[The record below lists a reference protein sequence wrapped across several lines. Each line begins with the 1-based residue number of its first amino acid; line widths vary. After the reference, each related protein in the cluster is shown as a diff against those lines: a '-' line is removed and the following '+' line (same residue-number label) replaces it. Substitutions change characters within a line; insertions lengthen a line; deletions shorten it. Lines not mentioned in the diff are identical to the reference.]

1 MADQIDWVALAV
13 FLFFFILVTVMG
25 FFAARW
31 KAGPVSEHLDE
42 WGLGGRQFGTWI
54 TWFLVGGDFYT
65 AYTVIAVP
73 ALVYAVG
80 AYGFFALPYT
90 IIVYPFVFAVMP
102 VLWKVAHANGH
113 VTAADVVHGTYNS
126 RGLELAVAITGLV
139 ATMPYIALQLIGMGV
154 VIKAMGLTGE
164 LPLVAAFVILAL
176 YTYSSGLRAPALIAF
191 VKDIMI
197 YIVVLVAVVIVPA
210 KLGGYGAV
218 FAAANDAFT
227 AKGGATGLIL
237 KPAQML
243 PYATLALGSAL
254 AAFMY
259 PHTLTGIFAS
269 KSADTIR
276 KNAILLPA
284 YTLLLGLIALMGY
297 MAYAA
302 NIKVTS
308 NNDVVPVLFKVLF
321 PSWFAGFAF
330 AAIAIGALVPAAV
343 MSIGAANLF
352 TRNVWKSYV
361 DPGISHAGEAAV
373 AKIASLVVKLGALAF
388 TLFLPTQYALDLQ
401 LLGGLWILQ
410 TFPALVFGLF
420 TRWFRAE
427 GLLLGWAV
435 GILWGSWTAW
445 SNGLKAARD
454 HRPRRRQLCVL
465 CRARRAD
472 PQCRRRGDHHPHRR
486 AGLARPA
493 RRYCS
498 ILILAALATS
508 PQRAMSAARIFAK
521 IPPTSCRPIRC
532 RAVLGARSHPATA
545 RSASIR
551 PRAFLTIA
559 GGVAFGAKMPLHNTA
574 STSAPASFKVGTSGR
589 SSIRLGVATAK
600 RARRAALDLADHRA
614 GIRDGR
620 GDLPGNHRQHRL
632 VGALVGNDLHRRAGL
647 LLEQLGH
654 QLERGG

>member
-1 MADQIDWVALAV
+1 MSDQIEWIALSV
-13 FLFFFILVTVMG
+13 FIFFFALVTVMG

-31 KAGPVSEHLDE
+31 KSGPVNEHLDE

-102 VLWKVAHANGH
+102 LLWKVAQANGY
-113 VTAADVVHGTYNS
+113 VTAADVVHGAYGS
-126 RGLELAVAITGLV
+126 RGLELAVALTGIL
-139 ATMPYIALQLIGMGV
+139 ATMPYIALQLVGMGV

-164 LPLVAAFVILAL
+164 LPIIAAFVILAL

-197 YIVVLVAVVIVPA
+197 YIVVLVAVVLVPA
-210 KLGGYGAV
+210 QLGGYGAV
-218 FAAANDAFT
+218 FTAANDAFN
-227 AKGGATGLIL
+227 AKGGATGLTL

-259 PHTLTGIFAS
+259 PHTLTGVFAS

-276 KNAILLPA
+276 KNAIMLPA
-284 YTLLLGLIALMGY
+284 YTLLLGLIALLGY

-302 NIKVTS
+302 HIKVATP
-308 NNDVVPVLFKVLF
+308 NDVVPMLFKTLF

-330 AAIAIGALVPAAV
+330 SAIAIGALVPAAV

-361 DPGISHAGEAAV
+361 DPNISHAGEAAV
-373 AKIASLVVKLGALAF
+373 AKITSLVVKVGALAF
-388 TLFLPTQYALDLQ
+388 TLFLPVQYALDLQ

-427 GLLLGWAV
+427 ALLLGWAV
-435 GILWGSWTAW
+435 GIGWGSWTAW
-445 SNGLKAARD
+445 SNGLKPLATL
-454 HRPRRRQLCVL
+454 PLGEVSYSFYV
-465 CRARRAD
+465 
-472 PQCRRRGDHHPHRR
+472 
-486 AGLARPA
+486 GLGA
-493 RRYCS
+493 
-498 ILILAALATS
+498 LILNIIVAALATAVMGLIS
-508 PQRAMSAARIFAK
+508 PNPRGA
-521 IPPTSCRPIRC
+521 TVRP
-532 RAVLGARSHPATA
+532 
-545 RSASIR
+545 
-551 PRAFLTIA
+551 
-559 GGVAFGAKMPLHNTA
+559 
-574 STSAPASFKVGTSGR
+574 
-589 SSIRLGVATAK
+589 
-600 RARRAALDLADHRA
+600 
-614 GIRDGR
+614 
-620 GDLPGNHRQHRL
+620 
-632 VGALVGNDLHRRAGL
+632 
-647 LLEQLGH
+647 
-654 QLERGG
+654 

>member
-1 MADQIDWVALAV
+1 MADQIDWIALAV

-31 KAGPVSEHLDE
+31 KAGPVNEHLDE

-102 VLWKVAHANGH
+102 ILWKVAHANGH
-113 VTAADVVHGTYNS
+113 VTAADVVLGAHGS
-126 RGLELAVAITGLV
+126 RGLELAVAITGMI

-164 LPLVAAFVILAL
+164 LPIVAAFIILAS

-197 YIVVLVAVVIVPA
+197 YIVVLVAVVVVPA

-218 FAAANDAFT
+218 FSAASDAFA
-227 AKGGATGLIL
+227 AKGGATGLTL

-284 YTLLLGLIALMGY
+284 YTLLLGLIALLGY

-308 NNDVVPVLFKVLF
+308 NNDVVPTLFKVLF
-321 PSWFAGFAF
+321 PSWFAGFSF
-330 AAIAIGALVPAAV
+330 SAIAIGALVPAAV
-343 MSIGAANLF
+343 MTHRGGQSVHAQRLEVLCQP
-352 TRNVWKSYV
+352 R
-361 DPGISHAGEAAV
+361 ISHAGEASV
-373 AKIASLVVKLGALAF
+373 AKIASLVVKVGALAF
-388 TLFLPTQYALDLQ
+388 ILFLPTQYALDLQ
-401 LLGGLWILQ
+401 LLGGVWILQ
-410 TFPALVFGLF
+410 TFPAMVLGLF
-420 TRWFRAE
+420 TRWYRAE
-427 GLLLGWAV
+427 GAAGRLGGGNYL
-435 GILWGSWTAW
+435 GIVDGMGQRAE
-445 SNGLKAARD
+445 AAR
-454 HRPRRRQLCVL
+454 
-465 CRARRAD
+465 
-472 PQCRRRGDHHPHRR
+472 
-486 AGLARPA
+486 
-493 RRYCS
+493 
-498 ILILAALATS
+498 ATS
-508 PQRAMSAARIFAK
+508 PSAASATCFM
-521 IPPTSCRPIRC
+521 S
-532 RAVLGARSHPATA
+532 GSAR
-545 RSASIR
+545 
-551 PRAFLTIA
+551 
-559 GGVAFGAKMPLHNTA
+559 
-574 STSAPASFKVGTSGR
+574 
-589 SSIRLGVATAK
+589 
-600 RARRAALDLADHRA
+600 
-614 GIRDGR
+614 
-620 GDLPGNHRQHRL
+620 
-632 VGALVGNDLHRRAGL
+632 
-647 LLEQLGH
+647 
-654 QLERGG
+654 

>member
-1 MADQIDWVALAV
+1 MADHIEWVALAV
-13 FLFFFILVTVMG
+13 FIFFFALVTVMG
-25 FFAARW
+25 FLAARW

-90 IIVYPFVFAVMP
+90 VIVYPFVFAVMP
-102 VLWKVAHANGH
+102 ILWSRAHANGH
-113 VTAADVVHGTYNS
+113 VTAADVVHGTYGS
-126 RGLELAVAITGLV
+126 RALEFAVAMTGMV
-139 ATMPYIALQLIGMGV
+139 ATMPYIALQLIGMEV
-154 VIKAMGLTGE
+154 VIKAMGLRGE
-164 LPLVAAFVILAL
+164 LPLVAAFIILAL

-218 FAAANDAFT
+218 FSAANDAFA

-259 PHTLTGIFAS
+259 PHTLTGIFAA

-284 YTLLLGLIALMGY
+284 YTLLLGLIALLGY

-302 NIKVTS
+302 NIKVAS

-330 AAIAIGALVPAAV
+330 SAIAIGALVPAAV

-361 DPGISHAGEAAV
+361 DPQITHAGEAAV
-373 AKIASLVVKLGALAF
+373 AKIASLVVKVGALAF
-388 TLFLPTQYALDLQ
+388 ILLLPTQYALDLQ

-410 TFPALVFGLF
+410 TFPALVFSLF

-427 GLLLGWAV
+427 GLLLGWTA

-445 SNGLKAARD
+445 SNGLKPLAT
-454 HRPRRRQLCVL
+454 LELGGVSYSFYV
-465 CRARRAD
+465 
-472 PQCRRRGDHHPHRR
+472 
-486 AGLARPA
+486 GLGA
-493 RRYCS
+493 
-498 ILILAALATS
+498 LILNIVIAAVATLIIARVS
-508 PQRAMSAARIFAK
+508 PAHKAE
-521 IPPTSCRPIRC
+521 
-532 RAVLGARSHPATA
+532 
-545 RSASIR
+545 
-551 PRAFLTIA
+551 
-559 GGVAFGAKMPLHNTA
+559 
-574 STSAPASFKVGTSGR
+574 TSA
-589 SSIRLGVATAK
+589 
-600 RARRAALDLADHRA
+600 
-614 GIRDGR
+614 
-620 GDLPGNHRQHRL
+620 
-632 VGALVGNDLHRRAGL
+632 
-647 LLEQLGH
+647 
-654 QLERGG
+654 

>member
-1 MADQIDWVALAV
+1 MADQVEWIPLSV
-13 FLFFFILVTVMG
+13 FIFFFVLVTVMG

-31 KAGPVSEHLDE
+31 KAGPVNAHLDE

-102 VLWKVAHANGH
+102 ILWKVAHRNGY
-113 VTAADVVHGTYNS
+113 VTAADVVHGIYNS
-126 RGLELAVAITGLV
+126 RGLELAVAITGMV

-164 LPLVAAFVILAL
+164 LPIIAAFIILAL

-197 YIVVLVAVVIVPA
+197 YIVVLVAVVVVPA

-218 FAAANDAFT
+218 FSAANDAF
-227 AKGGATGLIL
+227 AVKGGATGLLL
-237 KPAQML
+237 KPNQML
-243 PYATLALGSAL
+243 AYATLAFGSAL

-284 YTLLLGLIALMGY
+284 YTLLLGLIALLGY

-302 NIKVTS
+302 NIKVAS
-308 NNDVVPVLFKVLF
+308 NNDVVPMLFKVLF

-361 DPGISHAGEAAV
+361 NPGITHAGEASV
-373 AKIASLVVKLGALAF
+373 AKIASLVVKVGALVF
-388 TLFLPTQYALDLQ
+388 TIFSPVQYALDLQ

-445 SNGLKAARD
+445 SNGLKPLASIELGGASYSFYVGLGALILNVAVAAIATVIFLRVSPD
-454 HRPRRRQLCVL
+454 
-465 CRARRAD
+465 
-472 PQCRRRGDHHPHRR
+472 RRG
-486 AGLARPA
+486 
-493 RRYCS
+493 
-498 ILILAALATS
+498 
-508 PQRAMSAARIFAK
+508 
-521 IPPTSCRPIRC
+521 
-532 RAVLGARSHPATA
+532 AV
-545 RSASIR
+545 
-551 PRAFLTIA
+551 
-559 GGVAFGAKMPLHNTA
+559 
-574 STSAPASFKVGTSGR
+574 APS
-589 SSIRLGVATAK
+589 
-600 RARRAALDLADHRA
+600 
-614 GIRDGR
+614 
-620 GDLPGNHRQHRL
+620 
-632 VGALVGNDLHRRAGL
+632 
-647 LLEQLGH
+647 
-654 QLERGG
+654 

>member
-1 MADQIDWVALAV
+1 MAEQIDWVALAI
-13 FLFFFILVTVMG
+13 FLFFFVLVTVMG

-31 KAGPVSEHLDE
+31 KSGPVSAHLDE

-90 IIVYPFVFAVMP
+90 VIVYPFVFAVMP

-113 VTAADVVHGTYNS
+113 VTAADVVHGTYHS
-126 RGLELAVAITGLV
+126 RGLELAVAVTGMV

-164 LPLVAAFVILAL
+164 LPIVAAFIILAL

-218 FAAANDAFT
+218 FNAANDAFM

-237 KPAQML
+237 KPSQML
-243 PYATLALGSAL
+243 AYATLALGSAL

-308 NNDVVPVLFKVLF
+308 NNDVVPMLFKVLF

-330 AAIAIGALVPAAV
+330 SAIAIGALVPAAV

-352 TRNVWKSYV
+352 TRNVWKAYV
-361 DPGISHAGEAAV
+361 DPGISHAGEATV

-388 TLFLPTQYALDLQ
+388 TLLLPTQYALDLQ

-410 TFPALVFGLF
+410 TFPALVFGLY

-427 GLLLGWAV
+427 GLLLGWVA

-445 SNGLKAARD
+445 SNGLKPLATIDLGGASY
-454 HRPRRRQLCVL
+454 VFYV
-465 CRARRAD
+465 
-472 PQCRRRGDHHPHRR
+472 
-486 AGLARPA
+486 GLGA
-493 RRYCS
+493 
-498 ILILAALATS
+498 LILNIAVAAIATLILEWMR
-508 PQRAMSAARIFAK
+508 PEPRGSAI
-521 IPPTSCRPIRC
+521 
-532 RAVLGARSHPATA
+532 ARS
-545 RSASIR
+545 
-551 PRAFLTIA
+551 
-559 GGVAFGAKMPLHNTA
+559 
-574 STSAPASFKVGTSGR
+574 
-589 SSIRLGVATAK
+589 
-600 RARRAALDLADHRA
+600 
-614 GIRDGR
+614 
-620 GDLPGNHRQHRL
+620 
-632 VGALVGNDLHRRAGL
+632 
-647 LLEQLGH
+647 
-654 QLERGG
+654 